1 MGPRSEA
8 GPPAPG
14 LTPCALN
21 SADPKV
27 QNARN
32 AAVDTHTSVAHQRWR
47 TYSPIC
53 CRIPTAPCIARERP
67 RLADAGLPDG
77 ADRELVLR
85 RRPSTSTSAPPA
97 IRSSRRPPSGEFD
110 ANQLVQT

>member
-1 MGPRSEA
+1 MPAGPRFDA
-8 GPPAPG
+8 FR
-14 LTPCALN
+14 TH

-27 QNARN
+27 QNANN
-32 AAVDTHTSVAHQRWR
+32 AAVDTHTSVAHRRWR
-47 TYSPIC
+47 TYRRSVVGSKQH
-53 CRIPTAPCIARERP
+53 RALHANAP
-67 RLADAGLPDG
+67 RLGDAGLPDG

-85 RRPSTSTSAPPA
+85 RRPSTSTSSPPA